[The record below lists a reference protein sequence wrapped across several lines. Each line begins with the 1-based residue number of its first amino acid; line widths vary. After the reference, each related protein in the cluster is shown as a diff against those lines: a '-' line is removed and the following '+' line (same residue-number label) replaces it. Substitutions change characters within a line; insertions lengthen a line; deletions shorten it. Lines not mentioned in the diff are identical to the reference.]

1 MRILAL
7 DLSKRS
13 TGFAC
18 WGPADSVAASGFWE
32 LGSEFTSN
40 GRVFAKL
47 HQHMTE
53 LHRLGAI
60 DAVFYEEPLDPRV
73 LSGHTNI
80 DTLRVLSG
88 LASHAQSW
96 GEAMGC
102 RIIRSVNMASW
113 RRHFL
118 GKMPRATK
126 TAQLKD
132 LAIERC
138 QQLGFR
144 PAKHDQAEAIG
155 ILDYACEE
163 LQVMPYWR
171 RDEILR
177 PALGAFA

>member
-18 WGPADSVAASGFWE
+18 WGPDDSVAASGFWE
-32 LGSEFTSN
+32 LGSEMTSN

-53 LHRLGAI
+53 LHRLGRI

-102 RIIRSVNMASW
+102 RIIRSVNMATW

-126 TAQLKD
+126 TAQLKE
-132 LAIERC
+132 LAMERAR
-138 QQLGFR
+138 QLGFR

-155 ILDYACEE
+155 ILDHACEE
-163 LQVMPYWR
+163 LQIMPYWR

-177 PALGAFA
+177 PPLGAFA